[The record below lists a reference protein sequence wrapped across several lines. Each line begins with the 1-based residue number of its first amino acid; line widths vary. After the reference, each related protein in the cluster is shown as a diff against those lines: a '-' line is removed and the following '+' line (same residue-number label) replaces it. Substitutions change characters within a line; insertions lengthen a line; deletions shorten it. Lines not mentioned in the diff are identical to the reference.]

1 MNFREIGIIDELAC
15 TVEELG
21 YKEATTVQEKAI
33 PEILNGKDV
42 IVKSKTGTG
51 KTCAY
56 ALPAIQ
62 KINRKEKGVQ
72 VMVVCPTRELAMQVE
87 QEFNK
92 YLTYIDGVKT
102 ACLYGGQEIGKQIS
116 AIKGNTKIV
125 IGTPGRILEHIRRKN
140 LWTTK
145 IREIILD
152 EADEMLSMG
161 FKEDV
166 EKILKQTSRER
177 NTHLFSATLDKSVL
191 ELAKNYTKNAVILN
205 LSEDEKETVENI
217 KEYSV
222 ELKLK
227 LKNEATKRFLELY
240 KDKTAIVFC
249 DTKKNVD
256 ELTTFLKENGLN
268 VEGLHSDI
276 MQNARTGII
285 KNFKENKLQALIATD
300 VAARGIDVKDLD
312 LVINYD
318 IPYEDE
324 YYVHRVGRTGRNGKE
339 GMAITYYVGKESW
352 KLDKIKQY
360 TKSKIKDI
368 SIPKIED
375 IENNKKTSTKEITKT
390 ILKNEKNTS
399 SETGK
404 VMLNVGKKDNV
415 KAKDILGSLAA
426 YTALSKQDV
435 GHIWVEEEYSIAT
448 VPSNY
453 VKEVVTCMQ
462 NKEVKGN
469 KVTKVEEVK

>member
-1 MNFREIGIIDELAC
+1 MNFRELGIIDELAI

-21 YKEATTVQEKAI
+21 YKTPTLVQEKAI
-33 PEILNGKDV
+33 PEILDGKDV

-56 ALPAIQ
+56 ALPVIQ
-62 KINRKEKGVQ
+62 KINRKEKGIQ
-72 VMVVCPTRELAMQVE
+72 ALVVCPTRELAMQVE
-87 QEFNK
+87 EEFNK

-125 IGTPGRILEHIRRKN
+125 IGTPGRILEHIRRRS

-145 IREIILD
+145 IKEVVLD

-166 EKILKQTSRER
+166 EKILKQISKER
-177 NTHLFSATLDKSVL
+177 NTHLFSATLNESVL
-191 ELAKNYTKNAVILN
+191 DLAKKYTKDYVCLN
-205 LSEDEKETVENI
+205 LCADDKETVENI
-217 KEYSV
+217 KEYAV

-227 LKNEATKRFLELY
+227 LKNEATKRFLKLY

-249 DTKKNVD
+249 ATKKNVD
-256 ELTTFLKENGLN
+256 DLTLFLKEEGLS

-276 MQNARTGII
+276 MQNVRTGII

-300 VAARGIDVKDLD
+300 VAARGIDIKDLD

-324 YYVHRVGRTGRNGKE
+324 YYVHRIGRTGRNGKE
-339 GMAITYYVGKESW
+339 GMAITYYVGKEAW
-352 KLDKIKQY
+352 KLEKIKEY

-375 IENNKKTSTKEITKT
+375 IQNNKKTSTKEITKT
-390 ILKNEKNTS
+390 ILKNEKNACD
-399 SETGK
+399 ENGK

-426 YTALSKQDV
+426 YTALSKKDV

-448 VPSNY
+448 VPANY
-453 VKEVVTCMQ
+453 VNEVVSCMQ
-462 NKEVKGN
+462 NKEVKGV